1 MLENKNFFKIEES
14 GEKSFGYIFSIFF
27 FLIGVYF
34 LYLHSTFI
42 YWLFVVSLCFLV
54 ITLFFPKILKLPNKM
69 WIKFG
74 ILLKKEGIRDRVIKE
89 LLDDGIE
96 TRPFFWPLHLQ
107 SALPKRFVQK
117 DLKLEVQSI
126 LYNIRKKTKL
136 VIIAN
141 PNSPTAAST
150 AAAPTG
156 HI

>member
-74 ILLKKEGIRDRVIKE
+74 ILLNSIVSPIIMFLIFVITFFPIGFIFKAFNIDLIKKNIN
-89 LLDDGIE
+89 
-96 TRPFFWPLHLQ
+96 
-107 SALPKRFVQK
+107 K
-117 DLKLEVQSI
+117 DLDTYWINRKHKMESLRKLF
-126 LYNIRKKTKL
+126 
-136 VIIAN
+136 
-141 PNSPTAAST
+141 
-150 AAAPTG
+150 
-156 HI
+156 